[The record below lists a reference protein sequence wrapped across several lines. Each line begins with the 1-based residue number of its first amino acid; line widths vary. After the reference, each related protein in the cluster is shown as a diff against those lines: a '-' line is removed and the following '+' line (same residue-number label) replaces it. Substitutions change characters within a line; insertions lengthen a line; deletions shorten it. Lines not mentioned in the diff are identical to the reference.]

1 VRIAQKSQQI
11 AQEPDMTEEPTPLRM
26 LKQLATEYGRKYNE
40 LALARQGCP
49 AKTFIHQLEQHSE
62 LTTQQFRLA
71 QQLLLEAL
79 GGQEKSLQDATQT
92 IFRCFDEMRLLFQ
105 VLVEQCSDSNLS

>member
-1 VRIAQKSQQI
+1 
-11 AQEPDMTEEPTPLRM
+11 MTKEPTSLRM

-40 LALARQGCP
+40 LAAAREGCS
-49 AKTFIHQLEQHSE
+49 AKTFIQQLEQHSE
-62 LTTQQFRLA
+62 LATQQFRLA

-79 GGQEKSLQDATQT
+79 DSQEQSLQDATQT

-105 VLVEQCSDSNLS
+105 ASVEQFSDSRLS